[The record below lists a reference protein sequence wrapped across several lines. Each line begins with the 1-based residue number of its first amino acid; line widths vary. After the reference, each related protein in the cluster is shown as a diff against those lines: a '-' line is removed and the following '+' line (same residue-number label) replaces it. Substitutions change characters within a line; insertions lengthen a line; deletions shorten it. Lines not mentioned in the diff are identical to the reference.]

1 MGWDLVPVY
10 GELDLGSAIETAEK
24 LIAKIKSNKFDDE
37 DLKELDKVLTVIKEK
52 VEKYE
57 D

>member
-1 MGWDLVPVY
+1 MGIDIAPLY

-24 LIAKIKSNKFDDE
+24 IIAKIKSNKFDDE
-37 DLKELDKVLTVIKEK
+37 DLKELDKVLSAIKEK

-57 D
+57 